1 MSDDE
6 SGKHG
11 CLRGLAWGCGCLVV
25 AVLAQIT
32 VAFLGQDLIKEM
44 DWYKSFKGAAE
55 QAKEDL
61 GVAMEIAQEL
71 RSRYPAEDITMG
83 THTSFGED
91 GGSALSIRIL
101 NPQFPFPE
109 GSEGEGTA
117 REIALMVAS
126 RFPRI
131 GQLDEVI
138 VEVHRYREGF
148 TSQQRYP
155 FAVTSLLSELP
166 PETTPVAEIDPAA
179 EVEL

>member
-1 MSDDE
+1 MNDDDK
-6 SGKHG
+6 GKHG
-11 CLRGLAWGCGCLVV
+11 CLRGLAWGCGCLVI
-25 AVLAQIT
+25 AVLVLIT
-32 VAFLGQDLIKEM
+32 VAYLGRDLIKET
-44 DWYKSFKGAAE
+44 DWYKSLEGAAE

-83 THTSFGED
+83 THTSFGEN

-101 NPQFPFPE
+101 NPEFPLPDGPE
-109 GSEGEGTA
+109 GEATA
-117 REIALMVAS
+117 REIALTVAS
-126 RFPRI
+126 RFPRVS
-131 GQLDEVI
+131 QLDEVI

-155 FAVTSLLSELP
+155 FAVASLLPELP
-166 PETTPVAEIDPAA
+166 PPMTPVADVDPAK